1 MKFDADVR
9 RILSEKLQIVYAD
22 AAGNLLREPAE
33 DATRY
38 VVLGPVS
45 LPVTLHGRT
54 HIFQW
59 FCYTRYDGSDESLL
73 DREGLVHSL
82 ASTDTLPSSVLM
94 MGDLK
99 TADAPMVRLH
109 SCCATGDIFGSQRC
123 ECGPQLRRA
132 MQMIADAGAG
142 AVVYLAQHEGRGIG
156 LFAKAA
162 AYLLQDRGF
171 DTYEANRKLGFPEDS
186 RNFAD
191 AAMMIHLLRGAD
203 KPIRLISNNP
213 EKKKALELGGVRV
226 TGLVP
231 LVIGLAPYNLRYLQT
246 KRANGHLFTER
257 DLTRSSDSAE
267 LSENGRATIG
277 PLHS

>member
-1 MKFDADVR
+1 MKFDPDVR
-9 RILSEKLQIVYAD
+9 RILSEKLQVVFAD
-22 AAGNLLREPAE
+22 AEGNLLSEPAE

-59 FCYTRYDGSDESLL
+59 FCYSRYDGTDESLL
-73 DREGLVHSL
+73 DRERLIHSL
-82 ASTDTLPSSVLM
+82 ASTETLPSSVLM

-99 TADAPMVRLH
+99 TAEAPMIRLH

-186 RNFAD
+186 RNFSD
-191 AAMMIHLLRGAD
+191 AAMMIHLLRGAN

-213 EKKKALELGGVRV
+213 EKKKALELGGVQV
-226 TGLVP
+226 SALVP

-257 DLTRSSDSAE
+257 DLSRNAE
-267 LSENGRATIG
+267 NVELVESNRAPRET
-277 PLHS
+277 LHS